1 MMVGPRRA
9 PPSSALI
16 SSSIRS
22 AIRVARSTKSAL
34 GEPQWPMGE
43 GDLEEVEG
51 DAPIGIV
58 SVGRERLD
66 LGPWRALDDHVVDQR
81 RKVAGERVGLRRRRR
96 DQRGL
101 GGIDDEPSV
110 AVDRADR
117 AAQSLAP
124 GARHGCEHMA
134 AGQASDGARQGGAR
148 RSLVAL
154 GGEGGRRLV
163 RLEGAERRDTR
174 QDKAALAARHEQ
186 RLGQGF
192 GGALRRHVDCGVGQR
207 DCSAGAG
214 EAVDEGTVEKVL
226 AQSRQE
232 RRAGGNREDLG
243 LANGHG
249 RLLGGRRRRQAAS
262 FRDQPLSGT
271 RPASVAA
278 SRRQALSLPESRTA
292 ANPGRLQRA
301 ARECPPRA
309 AARIRRARRFSR
321 RGGIGASHRRCES
334 PPVP

>member
-1 MMVGPRRA
+1 MRPGAIVEIKVEAGQHDRALRSARDRRDEA
-9 PPSSALI
+9 GGGAIGAGRAGNDGRTSARSALE
-16 SSSIRS
+16 RLDFVVDQE
-22 AIRVARSTKSAL
+22 RDPGRPVDESAL

-101 GGIDDEPSV
+101 GGIDDEPPV

-134 AGQASDGARQGGAR
+134 AGQVSDGARQGGAR
-148 RSLVAL
+148 RSFVAF

-207 DCSAGAG
+207 HCSAGAG
-214 EAVDEGTVEKVL
+214 EAVDEGAVEKSV

-232 RRAGGNREDLG
+232 RRAGGNREDSG

-249 RLLGGRRRRQAAS
+249 RLLGGRR
-262 FRDQPLSGT
+262 PK
-271 RPASVAA
+271 A
-278 SRRQALSLPESRTA
+278 SRV
-292 ANPGRLQRA
+292 
-301 ARECPPRA
+301 
-309 AARIRRARRFSR
+309 
-321 RGGIGASHRRCES
+321 
-334 PPVP
+334 VP